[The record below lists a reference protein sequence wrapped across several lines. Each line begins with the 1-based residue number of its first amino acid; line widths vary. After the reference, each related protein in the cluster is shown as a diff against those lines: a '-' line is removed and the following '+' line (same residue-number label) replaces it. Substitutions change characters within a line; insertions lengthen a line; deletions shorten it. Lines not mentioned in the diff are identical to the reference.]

1 MQCLSPHGFHGS
13 NSAAPYRF
21 ARKKQT
27 NTCRFQI
34 PERSHCHQLHATGS
48 NNNSF
53 FRQLPLCCTEEQ
65 ACSTCMSFRFF
76 AVFVLFRE
84 TRRLWENWLIAKAA
98 FPSPP
103 TIVSSD
109 GSCSCPES
117 ALGSRI
123 GRTSRC
129 MSGRWTTFKKH
140 SHSLF
145 LLNEIRDPREERKKS
160 HSMEELASSSTTQST
175 NPNRCTSLDFDGR
188 QQGKQPGSCHA
199 RPKNQRVCAARPNN
213 GSLCI
218 LHPSLSWKQHC
229 TRNSCLAFV
238 VILLIQFGN
247 ANRYR

>member
-1 MQCLSPHGFHGS
+1 MNKKPTSPAVDPNQPPTTLGLSMK
-13 NSAAPYRF
+13 NSERGTIMTAACSVFLPMVFMAAIAPRLRF

-48 NNNSF
+48 NDNGF

-109 GSCSCPES
+109 GS
-117 ALGSRI
+117 
-123 GRTSRC
+123 
-129 MSGRWTTFKKH
+129 
-140 SHSLF
+140 
-145 LLNEIRDPREERKKS
+145 
-160 HSMEELASSSTTQST
+160 
-175 NPNRCTSLDFDGR
+175 
-188 QQGKQPGSCHA
+188 
-199 RPKNQRVCAARPNN
+199 
-213 GSLCI
+213 
-218 LHPSLSWKQHC
+218 
-229 TRNSCLAFV
+229 
-238 VILLIQFGN
+238 
-247 ANRYR
+247 